1 MRVYL
6 ALLLSLVS
14 PVLWADANQASAPVN
29 GLVDKSYHVT
39 GFDRIV
45 ADGYYNLSLSNR
57 GGQDQSVLH
66 AASYPEAPITISVH
80 DRTLYIISRYASEG
94 PYAYYQG
101 RPHPHVELSLPLLS
115 GLSVYGPVN
124 VHAKNV
130 PTNGLSLVSEGYGS
144 IELDGVGSLRNIKQS
159 GTSVIKAY
167 GVSTDILSLD
177 ATGSADLSLEGH
189 ANYLYA
195 RVNNQAK
202 LHAQN
207 LVAKHVVVQARANA
221 QAAVNPIES
230 LRAYTD
236 QSGAIYYTKHLKNL
250 TLVPTQSGNVY
261 ELQKPAAPA
270 NNR

>member
-1 MRVYL
+1 MRIYL

-14 PVLWADANQASAPVN
+14 PALLAAS
-29 GLVDKSYHVT
+29 GLINKSYRVT

-45 ADGYYNLSLSNR
+45 ADGYYNLSLTNTASDTE
-57 GGQDQSVLH
+57 GQAQSILH

-101 RPHPHVELSLPLLS
+101 RPHPHVELSLPRWQ

-130 PTNGLSLVSEGYGS
+130 PTSGLSLVSEGYGS
-144 IELDGVGSLRNIKQS
+144 IELGGVGALSNIKQS

-167 GVSTDILSLD
+167 GIVTDTLSLD
-177 ATGSADLSLEGH
+177 ATGSADLSLEGR

-202 LHAQN
+202 LHAEA
-207 LVAKHVVVQARANA
+207 LTTKHVVVQARANA
-221 QAAVNPIES
+221 QASVNPVES

-236 QSGAIYYTKHLKNL
+236 QSGAIYYIKHLKNI

-261 ELQKPAAPA
+261 ELS
-270 NNR
+270 R